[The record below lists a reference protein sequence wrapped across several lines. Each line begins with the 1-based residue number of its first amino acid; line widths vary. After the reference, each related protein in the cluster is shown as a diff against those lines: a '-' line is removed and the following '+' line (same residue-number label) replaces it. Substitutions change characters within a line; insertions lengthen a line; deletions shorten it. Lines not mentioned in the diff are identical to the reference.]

1 MTTSAT
7 CGALGEL
14 FGNNTQVSS
23 NHSKR
28 GTRHYHVFG
37 HQIPPPL
44 RTNGRGYGN
53 RGHRNQI
60 PRKDVSHIRTRQLP
74 WAVTLLV
81 TDDDKPKGHIFT
93 SRSQSL
99 VMLHLC
105 LLPLWILLE
114 PSKYSLKWTPHRA
127 GTDPKVIQKVT
138 DDPGPGRDD
147 CVES

>member
-1 MTTSAT
+1 MRSTRRIIWQQHTGLFKPQQARYTTLSRLWT
-7 CGALGEL
+7 
-14 FGNNTQVSS
+14 SD
-23 NHSKR
+23 
-28 GTRHYHVFG
+28 
-37 HQIPPPL
+37 PPPL